1 MYNLK
6 RGPKGAICTSHL
18 IAGYGHLSS
27 RINLSVQDAA
37 LLLSIIAAKL
47 KRESGKN
54 ININERNL
62 TEKDAS
68 EVEKL
73 VAEHLIMK

>member
-1 MYNLK
+1 M
-6 RGPKGAICTSHL
+6 
-18 IAGYGHLSS
+18 SS
-27 RINLSVQDAA
+27 GINFSFQDAA

-47 KRESGKN
+47 KRESGKDLN
-54 ININERNL
+54 VNERNL

-68 EVEKL
+68 DVEKL

>member
-1 MYNLK
+1 M
-6 RGPKGAICTSHL
+6 
-18 IAGYGHLSS
+18 SS
-27 RINLSVQDAA
+27 GINFSFQDAA

-47 KRESGKN
+47 KRESGNDINANESGNN
-54 ININERNL
+54 INVDEREL

-73 VAEHLIMK
+73 VGEHLIMK

>member
-1 MYNLK
+1 MY
-6 RGPKGAICTSHL
+6 IFSHL
-18 IAGYGHLSS
+18 IAGFGHLSS
-27 RINLSVQDAA
+27 GINFSFQDAA

-54 ININERNL
+54 INVNESGNWNIDVNERKL

>member
-1 MYNLK
+1 M
-6 RGPKGAICTSHL
+6 
-18 IAGYGHLSS
+18 SS
-27 RINLSVQDAA
+27 GINFSFQDAA

-54 ININERNL
+54 INVNKSNL

-68 EVEKL
+68 DVEKL

>member
-1 MYNLK
+1 MY
-6 RGPKGAICTSHL
+6 ISSHL
-18 IAGYGHLSS
+18 IAGVGHLSS
-27 RINLSVQDAA
+27 GINFSFQDAA

-54 ININERNL
+54 INVDEREL
-62 TEKDAS
+62 TKKDAS

-73 VAEHLIMK
+73 VKEHLITK